1 MQGDYMDAI
10 KLFINEH
17 KEFKHQLFELAK
29 ADLLKTYRGASLGW
43 LWAIVKPSITIFVY
57 FFAFS
62 VGIRAA
68 AKPVVGGDG
77 SEYPFFLWLI
87 GGIIPWF
94 YVSEMMTQ
102 GTDCIKKY
110 SYLVTKMRF
119 PVSTI
124 PTFVSLSK
132 MFINLCLTGAIML
145 IYCCYGHWPSVYYL
159 QLFYYMVCQILFFTP
174 FTLFNA
180 TLSVISKD
188 YGNLIKSLTTAV
200 FWLSGIMWNI
210 STVRNQTV
218 RGILRL
224 NPVTYICSGYRDCYI
239 YREWFWDSSNY
250 KSTLAFFGVTV
261 CMWAL
266 SLYMYNKTRK
276 DLPDVL

>member
-1 MQGDYMDAI
+1 MQGL
-10 KLFINEH
+10 KLFIKEH
-17 KEFKHQLFELAK
+17 KEFGRQLLELAK

-62 VGIRAA
+62 VGIRSAA
-68 AKPVVGGDG
+68 QPVIGGDG
-77 SEYPFFLWLI
+77 KEYEFFLWLI

-124 PTFVSLSK
+124 PTFVSISK
-132 MFINLCLTGAIML
+132 MLINMCLTLAIMV
-145 IYCCYGHWPSVYYL
+145 IFCFYGHFPSIYYL
-159 QLFYYMVCQILFFTP
+159 QLIYYMLCQFLFFTA
-174 FTLFNA
+174 FSLFNS

-210 STVRNQTV
+210 SSVKNDTI
-218 RGILRL
+218 RGLLRL

-239 YREWFWDSSNY
+239 YNKWFWDESNY
-250 KSTLAFFGVTV
+250 QSTLAFFGVLLA
-261 CMWAL
+261 MWAF

>member
-1 MQGDYMDAI
+1 MKGLQ
-10 KLFINEH
+10 LFIKEH
-17 KEFKHQLFELAK
+17 KEFYKQLIELAK
-29 ADLLKTYRGASLGW
+29 ADLVKTYRGASLGW

-62 VGIRAA
+62 VGIRSAS
-68 AKPVVGGDG
+68 KPVTGGDG
-77 SEYPFFLWLI
+77 QEYEFFLWLI

-132 MFINLCLTGAIML
+132 MFVNVCLTLVIIV
-145 IYCCYGHWPSVYYL
+145 IYCCYGHFPSVYYL
-159 QLFYYMVCQILFFTP
+159 QLIYYMMCQFLFFTA
-174 FTLFNA
+174 FSLFNS

-210 STVRNQTV
+210 SSVRSGAI
-218 RGILRL
+218 RKILRL

-239 YREWFWDSSNY
+239 YRKWFWDETNY
-250 KSTLAFFGVTV
+250 QSTIAFFGVLLL
-261 CMWAL
+261 MWAI

>member
-1 MQGDYMDAI
+1 MKGLQ
-10 KLFINEH
+10 LFIKEH
-17 KEFKHQLFELAK
+17 KEFYKQLIELAK
-29 ADLLKTYRGASLGW
+29 ADLVKTYRGASLGW

-62 VGIRAA
+62 VGIRSAS
-68 AKPVVGGDG
+68 KPVTGGDG
-77 SEYPFFLWLI
+77 QEYEFFLWLI

-124 PTFVSLSK
+124 PTFVSISK
-132 MFINLCLTGAIML
+132 MLVNMCLTAVIIV
-145 IYCCYGHWPSVYYL
+145 IYCFYGHFPDVYYL
-159 QLFYYMVCQILFFTP
+159 QLIYYMLCQFLFFTA
-174 FTLFNA
+174 FSLFNS

-188 YGNLIKSLTTAV
+188 YGNLVKSLTTAV
-200 FWLSGIMWNI
+200 FWLSGIMWNV
-210 STVRNQTV
+210 SNVNNPVVRK
-218 RGILRL
+218 ILRL

-239 YREWFWDSSNY
+239 YHKWFWDSSNY
-250 KSTLAFFGVTV
+250 QSTIAFFGVLLF
-261 CMWAL
+261 MWCL

>member
-1 MQGDYMDAI
+1 MKGLQ
-10 KLFINEH
+10 LFIKEH
-17 KEFKHQLFELAK
+17 TEFSRQLVELAK
-29 ADLLKTYRGASLGW
+29 ADLIKTYRGASLGW
-43 LWAIVKPSITIFVY
+43 FWAILKPSITIFVY

-62 VGIRAA
+62 VGIRSA
-68 AKPVVGGDG
+68 AKPVIGGDG
-77 SEYPFFLWLI
+77 SEYVYFLWLI

-124 PTFVSLSK
+124 ATFVSLSK
-132 MFINLCLTGAIML
+132 MFVNICLTAVIII
-145 IYCCYGHWPSVYYL
+145 IYCFYGHYPDVYYL
-159 QLFYYMVCQILFFTP
+159 QLIYYMICQFLFFTA
-174 FTLFNA
+174 FSLFNS
-180 TLSVISKD
+180 TITVLSQD

-200 FWLSGIMWNI
+200 FWLSGIMWNV
-210 STVRNQTV
+210 STVDNKILRWV
-218 RGILRL
+218 LRL

-239 YREWFWDSSNY
+239 YHEWFWSPSKY
-250 KSTLAFFGVTV
+250 KSSIAFFCVLLL
-261 CMWAL
+261 MWGA
-266 SLYMYNKTRK
+266 SLFVYEKTRK

>member
-1 MQGDYMDAI
+1 MKSV
-10 KLFINEH
+10 KLFIQEH
-17 KEFKHQLFELAK
+17 MAFKKQLLVLAK
-29 ADLLKTYRGASLGW
+29 ADVVKTYRGASLGW
-43 LWAIVKPSITIFVY
+43 LWALIKPSITIFVY

-62 VGIRAA
+62 IGIRAS
-68 AKPVVGGDG
+68 KPVTNSAGVTF
-77 SEYPFFLWLI
+77 PFFLWLI

-132 MFINLCLTGAIML
+132 MLINIILTGVVML
-145 IYCCYGHWPSVYYL
+145 IYCCYGHFPTVYYI
-159 QLFYYMVCQILFFTP
+159 QIPYYMFCQFLLFTP
-174 FTLFNA
+174 FALFNS
-180 TLSVISKD
+180 TLSVISPD

-200 FWLSGIMWNI
+200 FWLSGIMYNI
-210 STVRNQTV
+210 DRVGNPWFRKV
-218 RGILRL
+218 LRI

-239 YREWFWDSSNY
+239 NQRWFFGEVRY
-250 KSTLAFFGVTV
+250 KSSLGFFIVV
-261 CMWAL
+261 LLMWIL
-266 SLYMYNKTRK
+266 SLFTYTKARK

>member
-1 MQGDYMDAI
+1 M
-10 KLFINEH
+10 
-17 KEFKHQLFELAK
+17 LAK
-29 ADLLKTYRGASLGW
+29 ADVVKTYRGASLGW
-43 LWAIVKPSITIFVY
+43 LWALIKPSITIFVY

-62 VGIRAA
+62 IGIRAS
-68 AKPVVGGDG
+68 KPVTNSAGVTF
-77 SEYPFFLWLI
+77 PFFLWLI

-132 MFINLCLTGAIML
+132 MLINIILTGVVML
-145 IYCCYGHWPSVYYL
+145 IYCCYGHFPTVYYI
-159 QLFYYMVCQILFFTP
+159 QIPYYMFCQFLLFTP
-174 FTLFNA
+174 FALFNS
-180 TLSVISKD
+180 TLSVISPD

-200 FWLSGIMWNI
+200 FWLSGIMYNI
-210 STVRNQTV
+210 DKVGNPWFRKV
-218 RGILRL
+218 LRI

-239 YREWFWDSSNY
+239 NQRWFFGEVRY
-250 KSTLAFFGVTV
+250 KSSLGFFTV
-261 CMWAL
+261 VLLMWTL
-266 SLYMYNKTRK
+266 SLFIYNKARK

>member
-1 MQGDYMDAI
+1 MQGL
-10 KLFINEH
+10 KLFIKEH
-17 KEFKHQLFELAK
+17 KEFGRQLLELAK

-62 VGIRAA
+62 VGIRSA
-68 AKPVVGGDG
+68 AKPTIGGDG
-77 SEYPFFLWLI
+77 REYEFFLWLI

-132 MFINLCLTGAIML
+132 MFVNISLTLAIIV
-145 IYCCYGHWPSVYYL
+145 IYCCYGHFPSVYYL
-159 QLFYYMVCQILFFTP
+159 QLIYYMICQFLFFTA
-174 FTLFNA
+174 FSLFNS

-210 STVRNQTV
+210 SSVNNGTIRK
-218 RGILRL
+218 ILRL

-239 YREWFWDSSNY
+239 YRKWFWDESNY
-250 KSTLAFFGVTV
+250 QSTIAFFGVLLV
-261 CMWAL
+261 MWAV

>member
-1 MQGDYMDAI
+1 MKGLQ
-10 KLFINEH
+10 LFIKEH
-17 KEFKHQLFELAK
+17 KEFYKQLIELAK
-29 ADLLKTYRGASLGW
+29 ADLVKTYRGASLGW
-43 LWAIVKPSITIFVY
+43 LWAVVKPSITIFVY

-62 VGIRAA
+62 VGIRSAS
-68 AKPVVGGDG
+68 KPVMGGDG
-77 SEYPFFLWLI
+77 QEYEFFLWLI

-132 MFINLCLTGAIML
+132 MLVNLCLTAVIII
-145 IYCCYGHWPSVYYL
+145 IYCFYGHFPNIYYL
-159 QLFYYMVCQILFFTP
+159 QLIYYMLCQFLFFTA
-174 FTLFNA
+174 FSLFNS

-200 FWLSGIMWNI
+200 FWLSGIMWNVSNVNNPI
-210 STVRNQTV
+210 IRK
-218 RGILRL
+218 ILRL

-239 YREWFWDSSNY
+239 YQKWFWDSSNY
-250 KSTLAFFGVTV
+250 ESTIAFFGVLLV
-261 CMWAL
+261 MWCI

>member
-1 MQGDYMDAI
+1 MESL
-10 KLFINEH
+10 KLFAKEH
-17 KEFKHQLFELAK
+17 LTFKKQLIELAK
-29 ADLLKTYRGASLGW
+29 ADVIKTYRGASLGW
-43 LWAIVKPSITIFVY
+43 LWAIIKPSITIFVY

-62 VGIRAA
+62 VGIRGA
-68 AKPVVGGDG
+68 AKPVTNLEG
-77 SEYPFFLWLI
+77 ETFPYFLWLI

-132 MFINLCLTGAIML
+132 MLINVSLTGIVII
-145 IYCCYGHWPSVYYL
+145 IYCFYGHYPDVNYL
-159 QLFYYMVCQILFFTP
+159 QLLYYMVCQFLLLTP
-174 FTLFNA
+174 FALFNS
-180 TLSVISKD
+180 TLSVISQD

-200 FWLSGIMWNI
+200 FWLSGIMYDI
-210 STVRNQTV
+210 STINNVPLR
-218 RGILRL
+218 RILRI
-224 NPVTYICSGYRDCYI
+224 NPITYICSGYRDCYI
-239 YREWFWDSSNY
+239 YHDWFFSEFKY
-250 KSTLAFFGVTV
+250 RSTLGFFGVV
-261 CMWAL
+261 ICMWML
-266 SLYMYNKTRK
+266 SMYVYKRTRK

>member
-1 MQGDYMDAI
+1 MKGLQ
-10 KLFINEH
+10 LFIKEH
-17 KEFKHQLFELAK
+17 KEFYKQLIELAK
-29 ADLLKTYRGASLGW
+29 ADLVKTYRGASLGW

-62 VGIRAA
+62 VGIRSAS
-68 AKPVVGGDG
+68 KPVTGGDG
-77 SEYPFFLWLI
+77 QEYEFFLWLI

-124 PTFVSLSK
+124 PTFVSISK
-132 MFINLCLTGAIML
+132 MLVNMCLTAVIIV
-145 IYCCYGHWPSVYYL
+145 IYCFYGHFPDVYYL
-159 QLFYYMVCQILFFTP
+159 QLIYYMLCQFLFFTA
-174 FTLFNA
+174 FSLFNS

-200 FWLSGIMWNI
+200 FWLSGIMWNV
-210 STVRNQTV
+210 SNVNNPVVRK
-218 RGILRL
+218 ILRL

-239 YREWFWDSSNY
+239 YHKWFWDSSNY
-250 KSTLAFFGVTV
+250 QSTIAFFGVLLF
-261 CMWAL
+261 MWCL

>member
-1 MQGDYMDAI
+1 MESLKIFAQ
-10 KLFINEH
+10 EH
-17 KEFKHQLFELAK
+17 LTFKKQLIELAK
-29 ADLLKTYRGASLGW
+29 ADVIKTYRGASLGW
-43 LWAIVKPSITIFVY
+43 LWAIIKPSITIFVY

-62 VGIRAA
+62 VGIRGA
-68 AKPVVGGDG
+68 AKPVTNLQG
-77 SEYPFFLWLI
+77 ETFPYFLWLI

-132 MFINLCLTGAIML
+132 MLINVSLTGIVII
-145 IYCCYGHWPSVYYL
+145 IYCFYGHFPNVNYL
-159 QLFYYMVCQILFFTP
+159 QLLYYMLCQFLLLTP
-174 FTLFNA
+174 FALFNS
-180 TLSVISKD
+180 TLSVISQD

-200 FWLSGIMWNI
+200 FWLSGIMYDI
-210 STVRNQTV
+210 STIHNVPLR
-218 RGILRL
+218 RILRI
-224 NPVTYICSGYRDCYI
+224 NPITYICSGYRDCYI
-239 YREWFWDSSNY
+239 YHEWFFGENKY
-250 KSTLAFFGVTV
+250 RSTLGFFGVV
-261 CMWAL
+261 ICMWML
-266 SLYMYNKTRK
+266 SMYVYKRTRK

>member
-1 MQGDYMDAI
+1 MKSV
-10 KLFINEH
+10 KLFIQEH
-17 KEFKHQLFELAK
+17 MAFKKQLLVLAK
-29 ADLLKTYRGASLGW
+29 ADVVKTYRGASLGW
-43 LWAIVKPSITIFVY
+43 LWALIKPSITIFVY

-62 VGIRAA
+62 IGIRAS
-68 AKPVVGGDG
+68 KPVTNSAGVTF
-77 SEYPFFLWLI
+77 PFFLWLI

-132 MFINLCLTGAIML
+132 MLINIILTGVVML
-145 IYCCYGHWPSVYYL
+145 IYCCYGHFPTVYYI
-159 QLFYYMVCQILFFTP
+159 QIPYYMFCQFLLFTP
-174 FTLFNA
+174 FALFNS
-180 TLSVISKD
+180 TLSVISPD

-200 FWLSGIMWNI
+200 FWLSGIMYNI
-210 STVRNQTV
+210 DRVGNPWFRKV
-218 RGILRL
+218 LRI

-239 YREWFWDSSNY
+239 NQRWFFGEVRY
-250 KSTLAFFGVTV
+250 KSTLGFFGILIL
-261 CMWAL
+261 MWAA
-266 SLYMYNKTRK
+266 SLFIYKKTRK

>member
-1 MQGDYMDAI
+1 MQGL
-10 KLFINEH
+10 KLFIKEH
-17 KEFKHQLFELAK
+17 KEFGRQLLELAK

-68 AKPVVGGDG
+68 KPVMGGDG
-77 SEYPFFLWLI
+77 QQYEFFLWMI

-124 PTFVSLSK
+124 PTFVSISK
-132 MFINLCLTGAIML
+132 MFVNVCLTLVIIV
-145 IYCCYGHWPSVYYL
+145 IYCFYGHYPSVYYL
-159 QLFYYMVCQILFFTP
+159 QLIYYMICQFLFFTA
-174 FTLFNA
+174 FSLFNS

-210 STVRNQTV
+210 SSVNNGTIRK
-218 RGILRL
+218 ILRL

-239 YREWFWDSSNY
+239 YRKWFWDETNY
-250 KSTLAFFGVTV
+250 QSTIAFFGVLLL
-261 CMWAL
+261 MWAI